1 MTLLGHA
8 MPAGGTV
15 PSLADGLGGF
25 RVILHVLAASIWVGG
40 QFTLAGL
47 VPTIRT
53 LGDDAPKKVAR
64 AFGRLLWPAY
74 ALLVVTGFWN
84 IGALTVK
91 DASSAWKTVLAVKIV
106 VVVVAG
112 VAVFLH
118 QRSTSRRAT
127 AAWGAIGALASV
139 AALCLGVF
147 LAG

>member
-8 MPAGGTV
+8 VPAAGTV
-15 PSLADGLGGF
+15 PSLSDGLGGF

-74 ALLVVTGFWN
+74 AL
-84 IGALTVK
+84 
-91 DASSAWKTVLAVKIV
+91 
-106 VVVVAG
+106 
-112 VAVFLH
+112 
-118 QRSTSRRAT
+118 
-127 AAWGAIGALASV
+127 
-139 AALCLGVF
+139 
-147 LAG
+147 